1 MRTYYSRVFL
11 LILAL
16 LASSCAAPALT
27 PQPISV
33 TLTADG
39 RTQQLSLA
47 PGSSV
52 EQALAQ
58 AQISLGALD
67 RSEPELFSLLADG
80 AEIRVVRVN
89 ESFEIVQEVIPFQ
102 SQVLHNES
110 LPNDQE
116 ILIQAGKN
124 GQREITYRQVS
135 EDGVLVSSQP
145 IPVKSVVITE
155 PLPEI
160 RMVGIQAPFAPIAI
174 QGKLY
179 YLRDG
184 NLWLMEG
191 NSANRRAI
199 LTSGDLDGRI
209 FSISADG
216 QWMIFTRR
224 ASEPEQIN
232 NLFALNLWESA
243 DAKPGEAETIDLKV
257 PNLIHFADWKPGGE
271 TRIVFSTVEPRPS
284 APGWQANNDL
294 HALVFS
300 SSGWTTQWS
309 TLVDTNSGGVYGWW
323 GTDFAWSPDG
333 SQMAFS
339 RPDGIGLVDLDEG
352 LLTPTLP
359 ITPLQ
364 TRGDWAWTPGLAWN
378 SQGDRLFTVDHPAR
392 NPAIPPEESQAF
404 DLISVSL
411 DGKDQQ
417 TLVSQSGMF
426 AYPLV
431 SPPGENGAAQVA
443 YLQALFP
450 NQSETSRYQVAIVD
464 ENGKSQRTLFPKG
477 ETAGLEPSQ
486 HWGAWS
492 PVPTLENQT
501 YALAVLYQGNIWLI
515 DTKSGEGFQITADH
529 LTYRIIWK

>member
-1 MRTYYSRVFL
+1 
-11 LILAL
+11 
-16 LASSCAAPALT
+16 
-27 PQPISV
+27 
-33 TLTADG
+33 
-39 RTQQLSLA
+39 
-47 PGSSV
+47 
-52 EQALAQ
+52 
-58 AQISLGALD
+58 
-67 RSEPELFSLLADG
+67 
-80 AEIRVVRVN
+80 
-89 ESFEIVQEVIPFQ
+89 
-102 SQVLHNES
+102 
-110 LPNDQE
+110 
-116 ILIQAGKN
+116 
-124 GQREITYRQVS
+124 
-135 EDGVLVSSQP
+135 
-145 IPVKSVVITE
+145 
-155 PLPEI
+155 
-160 RMVGIQAPFAPIAI
+160 
-174 QGKLY
+174 
-179 YLRDG
+179 
-184 NLWLMEG
+184 
-191 NSANRRAI
+191 
-199 LTSGDLDGRI
+199 
-209 FSISADG
+209 
-216 QWMIFTRR
+216 
-224 ASEPEQIN
+224 
-232 NLFALNLWESA
+232 
-243 DAKPGEAETIDLKV
+243 
-257 PNLIHFADWKPGGE
+257 
-271 TRIVFSTVEPRPS
+271 
-284 APGWQANNDL
+284 
-294 HALVFS
+294 
-300 SSGWTTQWS
+300 
-309 TLVDTNSGGVYGWW
+309 
-323 GTDFAWSPDG
+323 
-333 SQMAFS
+333 MAFS